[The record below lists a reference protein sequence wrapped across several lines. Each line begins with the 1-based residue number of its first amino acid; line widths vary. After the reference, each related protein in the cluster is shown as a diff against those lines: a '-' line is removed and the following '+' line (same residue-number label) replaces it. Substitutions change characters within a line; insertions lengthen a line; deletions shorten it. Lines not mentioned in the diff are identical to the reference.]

1 MLRPFMCP
9 FRGQCLPIVCVQAIA
24 GCSTNQLCKCKVS
37 TIDFSKYSN
46 LIRFYVALT
55 LQRANLRRFNRTCVC
70 KVSRGGT
77 LRNNLCLV
85 WYMSTPIVVLLYV
98 YPLLLYFLYPMST
111 LQNIIILYARTH
123 ARIHIQLYAKYVFL
137 FMLCGVLRF

>member
-1 MLRPFMCP
+1 MTWEPAYMLRPFMCP

-24 GCSTNQLCKCKVS
+24 GCSNNQLCNVS
-37 TIDFSKYSN
+37 TIDFSRYSN

-85 WYMSTPIVVLLYV
+85 WYMYTPIMVLLYV
-98 YPLLLYFLYPMST
+98 KSLLSVRTATWST
-111 LQNIIILYARTH
+111 VCGKINDAVSQRCVSVNIRG
-123 ARIHIQLYAKYVFL
+123 F
-137 FMLCGVLRF
+137 FS